1 MTEEER
7 HQTINY
13 IIDGFIELGYDLSDE
28 ADKQKIRSLIASVLS
43 QKPFD
48 VSLDSP
54 QVIGG

>member
-7 HQTINY
+7 HQKINN

-54 QVIGG
+54 